1 MFVVTSGLSVL
12 SYIVYNFLRWEDLK
26 QIDDSYQAISVFSY
40 MFGLEFFS
48 MIRQILFFAMIL
60 SLITPVLG
68 SLTVTYTDD
77 TIILGY
83 FIFVLIHLIYYDF
96 EKMNTK
102 PPVSLPTPK
111 PSQSQ
116 ATTPN
121 QSGVSVGNGQF

>member
-83 FIFVLIHLIYYDF
+83 FSKCSCSDLLLSFRL
-96 EKMNTK
+96 N
-102 PPVSLPTPK
+102 PPDLL
-111 PSQSQ
+111 
-116 ATTPN
+116 
-121 QSGVSVGNGQF
+121 